1 MDRAIRRLKFVGFL
15 CVGFLFTRAARALEP
30 AGPSTRTEQPSRQT
44 YENRLTPIVNP
55 RPLLADYPEFVEPIN
70 ERARYEAPAL
80 VRDDHANLGV
90 RAWRFSYNARGIIEI
105 PNELRTDRTAIIVVH
120 PWAIDDGQGWRT
132 PQPAGVAFACTP
144 EKNRICLDHMAR
156 VVNPFLKSFRGKVA
170 LVAYSL
176 PGLEDS
182 IRKKI
187 YRSIHGR
194 TTEQDRLR
202 GAKEL
207 ADRLNSFS
215 YRGSP
220 LRTQLTLSAD
230 TPVADYFRQFPGLDA
245 SSRFNQEGFWD
256 LPIPVARPLEV
267 ARDDVVIYDGDG
279 YPALKNFLKQQG
291 IRHILLAGYHADMC
305 VCKTTAG
312 YRNLEKD
319 FNVFLVGDATQA
331 TFPASDTS
339 RFATSSTISAASME
353 VLITQVSWIR
363 YQSIQQTA
371 NARGGSGP

>member
-1 MDRAIRRLKFVGFL
+1 MEPAPHRLMLVGFL
-15 CVGFLFTRAARALEP
+15 CVCFFVTRSTRAEK
-30 AGPSTRTEQPSRQT
+30 PSGQT
-44 YENRLTPIVNP
+44 YQNRLTPIVNP
-55 RPLLADYPEFVEPIN
+55 RPLLADYPEFVEPIK
-70 ERARYEAPAL
+70 EIARYEAPAL
-80 VRDDHANLGV
+80 VRDDHANLRV

-105 PNELRTDRTAIIVVH
+105 PNELCADRTAMIVVH

-144 EKNRICLDHMAR
+144 DKNRLCLGHMTR
-156 VVNPFLKSFRGKVA
+156 VVNPLLKSLRGKVA

-176 PGLEDS
+176 PGIEDP

-194 TTEQDRLR
+194 PTEQDRLR

-207 ADRLNSFS
+207 AARLHSIS

-220 LRTQLTLSAD
+220 LASQLTLSAD

-245 SSRFNQEGFWD
+245 SARFNHEGFWN

-267 ARDDVVIYDGDG
+267 APDDVVIYDGDG
-279 YPALKNFLKQQG
+279 YPALKSFLKQQG

-312 YRNLEKD
+312 YRNLAND

-339 RFATSSTISAASME
+339 RFATSSTISSASME
-353 VLITQVSWIR
+353 VLITQVSWIQ
-363 YQSIQQTA
+363 YQSTPQTA
-371 NARGGSGP
+371 SGRGRSRP